1 MGEKVPPKEVQDEF
15 LASRVP
21 GTIIR
26 SATPPA
32 RGWVSAMLH
41 AYGRWGEFVG
51 RDRHL
56 MPDTGIEE
64 AQFLVAKWTNAFIQ
78 KAKALFPGTILKFIT
93 QPGDHGFDAE
103 IYEENEIW
111 LKDLLKEVEED

>member
-1 MGEKVPPKEVQDEF
+1 MSAKVRAAGARCSPFLNQPKSTSRACYIQYPVLKAFPTSPEDIIMGEKVPPKEAQDEF

-32 RGWVSAMLH
+32 RGLVSAMLH
-41 AYGRWGEFVG
+41 AYGSWGEFVG

-64 AQFLVAKWTNAFIQ
+64 A
-78 KAKALFPGTILKFIT
+78 
-93 QPGDHGFDAE
+93 
-103 IYEENEIW
+103 
-111 LKDLLKEVEED
+111 